1 MQTDK
6 QTFEVN
12 IVDFNQT
19 KLAVLE
25 HRGNPETVFNS
36 VKTFIQWR
44 KLNKLSPK
52 VSQTYNVIY
61 EDPATVAPQDY
72 RIDICASTK
81 TDVKDNEHGVI
92 NKTIPAGRCAVLR
105 HVGTDQN
112 LHESFE
118 FLFGSWLPQCGEETR
133 DFPCFLHRVTLFPDV
148 NEHQMITDIYLP
160 LQ

>member
-25 HRGNPETVFNS
+25 HRGNLETVFNS

-92 NKTIPAGRCAVLR
+92 NKTIPAGRCAVL
-105 HVGTDQN
+105 
-112 LHESFE
+112 
-118 FLFGSWLPQCGEETR
+118 TR
-133 DFPCFLHRVTLFPDV
+133 VRDYNFHFPHIS
-148 NEHQMITDIYLP
+148 IT
-160 LQ
+160 